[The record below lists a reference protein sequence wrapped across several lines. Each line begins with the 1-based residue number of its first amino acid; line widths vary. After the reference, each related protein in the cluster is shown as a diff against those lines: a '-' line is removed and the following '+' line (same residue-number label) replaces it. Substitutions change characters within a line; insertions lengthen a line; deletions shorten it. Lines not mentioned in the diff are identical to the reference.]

1 MTGEYIKKHFS
12 DITGHAS
19 DIEARMAD
27 EDCTPERLR
36 ADNRNIIDG
45 FHRAGEQVTV
55 VEDDYEKTISR
66 LLE

>member
-1 MTGEYIKKHFS
+1 MASEYIKSHFD
-12 DITGHAS
+12 DITGRAS
-19 DIEARMAD
+19 EIETRIAD
-27 EDCTPERLR
+27 EDCTLDSLE

-55 VEDDYEKTISR
+55 VKDDYEKTIHR